1 MCEICK
7 IQRTTSTNK
16 MPSLTRSTQYH
27 DKLAC
32 SNEKM
37 PISSTHESNHHISHM
52 HPCGNIP
59 TTPDQSVFI
68 DKSTPNKSIISSVHW
83 QFSTKFFSHKW
94 IYRYLL
100 TFFILMYAINCSP
113 IRLSNAQILKSNR
126 TSAAMIQ
133 NFNNKII
140 SNSGTG
146 ASSVTQRTSRN
157 NRNNNIR
164 KEHLNANP
172 DGEINE
178 RPSCHS
184 CSLQKEVEA
193 DNLRSFKS
201 HILQRLQLERAPNIS
216 MESVTTVS
224 ESVLTSFY
232 NEYGERYIR
241 RYGRNHE
248 YMDEM
253 MSDEPKHFRTDKNKI
268 SEEDDEEDEDE
279 QFFSSTQSIYSFPN
293 GEYNTKKYSW
303 PKNFVS

>member
-1 MCEICK
+1 MCE
-7 IQRTTSTNK
+7 TTVTNK
-16 MPSLTRSTQYH
+16 KPLTRSTQCH
-27 DKLAC
+27 DKLAF
-32 SNEKM
+32 STENM
-37 PISSTHESNHHISHM
+37 SILSTHESNHHISHM
-52 HPCGNIP
+52 HLCGNIP
-59 TTPDQSVFI
+59 TIPAESVFI
-68 DKSTPNKSIISSVHW
+68 NKLTPNKSIISTVHW
-83 QFSTKFFSHKW
+83 QFSTKFFNRKW

-113 IRLSNAQILKSNR
+113 IQLTNAQILKSNR
-126 TSAAMIQ
+126 TSAAMTQ

-140 SNSGTG
+140 TNSGTG
-146 ASSVTQRTSRN
+146 ASSVTQRTPRN

-164 KEHLNANP
+164 KEHLNPNHP

-178 RPSCHS
+178 RPGCHS

-224 ESVLTSFY
+224 ESVLASFY

-268 SEEDDEEDEDE
+268 GEDDEEEDEDE

-293 GEYNTKKYSW
+293 GK
-303 PKNFVS
+303 